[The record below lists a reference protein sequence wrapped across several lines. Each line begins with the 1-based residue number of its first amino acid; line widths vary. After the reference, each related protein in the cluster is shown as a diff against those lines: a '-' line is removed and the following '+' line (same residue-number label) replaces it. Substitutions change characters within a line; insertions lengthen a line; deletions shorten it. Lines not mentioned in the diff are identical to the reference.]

1 MNAFAQYC
9 HDLEV
14 NKRITSVPTH
24 AEAFALVKSGAVDA
38 FFMDDIILHLVRA
51 SGNDNSTT
59 TVLEDDYSRDA
70 FALMFQK
77 DDLEFKEFV
86 DQVLADRFKSGV
98 MQRLYGQWFQQPIPA
113 LRSMNVNM
121 SMNVQTKAVFD
132 SPNDR
137 P

>member
-1 MNAFAQYC
+1 MP
-9 HDLEV
+9 
-14 NKRITSVPTH
+14 PTLTFSLSLLTPLS
-24 AEAFALVKSGAVDA
+24 ETRKSSIPLNLSWTAV
-38 FFMDDIILHLVRA
+38 
-51 SGNDNSTT
+51 
-59 TVLEDDYSRDA
+59 
-70 FALMFQK
+70 FQK